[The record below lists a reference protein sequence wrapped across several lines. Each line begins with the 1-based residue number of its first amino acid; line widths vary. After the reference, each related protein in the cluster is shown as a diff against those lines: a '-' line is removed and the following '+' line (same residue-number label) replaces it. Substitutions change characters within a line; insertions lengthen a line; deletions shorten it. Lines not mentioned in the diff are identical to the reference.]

1 MSGGSVSPSYHRGFA
16 YRVPD
21 PALAEL
27 SINDNDYGANSAPNT
42 APPFVAPIS
51 SGRSSILGSAV
62 KMSDPTREEIKAE
75 IAAAEARGDTKIA
88 RMEGKLDLVLS
99 KLDHSNE
106 YFTQVRTDIADSRR
120 AGIANAWVIFGALVV
135 VIGILVTVAPVIFDM
150 GFKWRE
156 TITKEVQD
164 RIPATPTAKNS
175 K

>member
-1 MSGGSVSPSYHRGFA
+1 MSGSLAPIYQKEFA
-16 YRVPD
+16 YAPETE
-21 PALAEL
+21 PAE
-27 SINDNDYGANSAPNT
+27 IHVNDNDYGANSAPNT
-42 APPFVAPIS
+42 APFFVAYTYS
-51 SGRSSILGSAV
+51 GSAV

-135 VIGILVTVAPVIFDM
+135 VIGILVTVAPIIFDM